1 MLVRGGVH
9 TPQTDTIIDVQ
20 VIYLNAPSTSASRAR
35 RNTRKRGRPKEMERV
50 EVREEMQTTESTVS
64 GRDGNGVRGA
74 EGAEG
79 EPSEEGAVRTEDER
93 DEERSVQGRPVKGSV
108 DTTTHTRDHATAV
121 LRTQEKVKELK
132 HKAACNIRSLLAVT
146 SFLSLCPR
154 MAA

>member
-1 MLVRGGVH
+1 MLVRGDVH

-20 VIYLNAPSTSASRAR
+20 VIYLNAPSRAS

-108 DTTTHTRDHATAV
+108 DTTTRTRDHMPQ
-121 LRTQEKVKELK
+121 LYCGRKRK
-132 HKAACNIRSLLAVT
+132 
-146 SFLSLCPR
+146 
-154 MAA
+154 